1 MNRFSVRGMTLVLAL
16 WCLAASF
23 GGCAKKALPPAPAA
37 PAPSAAERLAAGK
50 KAFSAGKYKAALP
63 DLAAA
68 ARQDPD
74 MAEAHFYLGLCAAK
88 TGDAARAAT
97 ELSRAAATD
106 AADPRPLEALGILQY
121 GAGERQAARTSLD
134 AAIGRGSKNAQ
145 AFYYRANLAMTAGDC
160 RHALAA
166 YRQAMLLDPA
176 FAAAG
181 VEYQSAR
188 MACARAETPPK
199 VPAPFTPKP
208 APRSKPA
215 PNHKAA
221 PASKPASAAKSVPA
235 TAPGKGGQASAEPEA
250 LPAKTPPP
258 AVSQP
263 SVASPAPAMP

>member
-1 MNRFSVRGMTLVLAL
+1 MNRFSVRGVILVLAL
-16 WCLAASF
+16 WCLAVSF
-23 GGCAKKALPPAPAA
+23 GGCARKAPTPVPAA
-37 PAPSAAERLAAGK
+37 PVPSAAERLATGK

-68 ARQDPD
+68 ARQDPGL
-74 MAEAHFYLGLCAAK
+74 AEAHFYLGLCAAK
-88 TGDAARAAT
+88 TGDAARAVT

-134 AAIGRGSKNAQ
+134 AAIDRGSKNAQ

-166 YRQAMLLDPA
+166 YRQAMRLDPA

-208 APRSKPA
+208 APRSTPA

-250 LPAKTPPP
+250 LPAKTQPP

-263 SVASPAPAMP
+263 SVTSPAPAMP

>member
-1 MNRFSVRGMTLVLAL
+1 MDRFSVRDVTLVLAL

-23 GGCAKKALPPAPAA
+23 GGCARKAPTPVPAA
-37 PAPSAAERLAAGK
+37 SAPSAAERLAAGK
-50 KAFSAGKYKAALP
+50 KAFSAGKYKVALP
-63 DLAAA
+63 YLAAA
-68 ARQDPD
+68 AKQAPD
-74 MAEAHFYLGLCAAK
+74 MAEAHFYLGLCVAK

-97 ELSRAAATD
+97 ELSRAAAVD

-121 GAGERQAARTSLD
+121 GAGERQAARNSLD

-188 MACARAETPPK
+188 MACARAETPPIAP
-199 VPAPFTPKP
+199 VPFTPKP
-208 APRSKPA
+208 APRSTPA

-221 PASKPASAAKSVPA
+221 PASKPASAAKSVSA
-235 TAPGKGGQASAEPEA
+235 TALGKGGQASAKPETS
-250 LPAKTPPP
+250 PAKTPPP
-258 AVSQP
+258 AVPQP
-263 SVASPAPAMP
+263 PVASPSPAMP